1 MSHPYIHAAATPD
14 KIAFRM
20 AGSGQTLTFAQLDA
34 RSNQGAHLLR
44 GLGLQTGAHV
54 ALLMENRLEFLEI
67 CWAAQRSGLYY
78 TPISRFLKPEEIAFI
93 LADSGARVLIV
104 SPSTW
109 PVLAGADL
117 PAGLVVFTTG
127 AAAPG
132 LRSWPEETAGFPETP
147 IDDQATGVDLLYSS
161 GTTGRPK
168 GVKAALRGQ
177 PIEHLHP
184 LLKVLG
190 CDMIGMDSN
199 TVYLSPAPLYHAAPL
214 RFTMLACAI
223 GATTIIM
230 EKFDPESFLELIGA
244 YGVTHTQVVP
254 TMFVR
259 LLKLPPEI
267 RVHANVSTL
276 RGAIHAAAPCPPDV
290 KMAMIDWWGPI
301 LLEYYAGTEGNGVT
315 IITSSEWLTHRGS
328 VGRAAA
334 GSIKIVDD
342 ETGEVLPPGGIGS
355 IYFAGGPAF
364 EYHNNPAAT
373 AKAHTAQGWSTL
385 GDIGYLDADN
395 YLYLTDRK
403 AYTII
408 SGGVNIY
415 PQETE
420 DVLIG
425 HPAVMDVAV
434 FGIPDEDFGE
444 RVHAVVQPMDAAQAG
459 AALEA
464 ELIDHCQ
471 ARLSKLKCPARIE
484 FSPELPRTPT
494 GKLLK
499 RLLRDKYWP
508 K

>member
-1 MSHPYIHAAATPD
+1 M
-14 KIAFRM
+14 
-20 AGSGQTLTFAQLDA
+20 
-34 RSNQGAHLLR
+34 
-44 GLGLQTGAHV
+44 
-54 ALLMENRLEFLEI
+54 
-67 CWAAQRSGLYY
+67 
-78 TPISRFLKPEEIAFI
+78 
-93 LADSGARVLIV
+93 
-104 SPSTW
+104 
-109 PVLAGADL
+109 
-117 PAGLVVFTTG
+117 
-127 AAAPG
+127 
-132 LRSWPEETAGFPETP
+132 
-147 IDDQATGVDLLYSS
+147 
-161 GTTGRPK
+161 
-168 GVKAALRGQ
+168 
-177 PIEHLHP
+177 
-184 LLKVLG
+184 
-190 CDMIGMDSN
+190 
-199 TVYLSPAPLYHAAPL
+199 
-214 RFTMLACAI
+214 
-223 GATTIIM
+223 
-230 EKFDPESFLELIGA
+230 
-244 YGVTHTQVVP
+244 
-254 TMFVR
+254 
-259 LLKLPPEI
+259 
-267 RVHANVSTL
+267 
-276 RGAIHAAAPCPPDV
+276 
-290 KMAMIDWWGPI
+290 
-301 LLEYYAGTEGNGVT
+301 
-315 IITSSEWLTHRGS
+315 
-328 VGRAAA
+328 
-334 GSIKIVDD
+334 
-342 ETGEVLPPGGIGS
+342 LPPGGIGS